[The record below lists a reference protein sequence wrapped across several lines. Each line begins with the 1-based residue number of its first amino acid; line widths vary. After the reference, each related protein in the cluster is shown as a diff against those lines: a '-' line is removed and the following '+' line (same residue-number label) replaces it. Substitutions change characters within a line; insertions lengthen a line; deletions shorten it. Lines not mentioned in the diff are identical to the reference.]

1 MPTKELN
8 NQQKVKTKKS
18 TICKKASEN
27 RPKSPRKN
35 TKNQTT
41 NQTTNQTKNHTTKNT
56 TKKEKKIVDSVPTTE
71 QKEDI
76 KNTTDQIEEQKITQQ
91 PPKQSVASFMANA
104 MLKYFSRKY

>member
-18 TICKKASEN
+18 TNCKKTSEN

-35 TKNQTT
+35 TKNH
-41 NQTTNQTKNHTTKNT
+41 TTNQTKNHTTKNT
-56 TKKEKKIVDSVPTTE
+56 TKKEKKIVDSAHTTE
-71 QKEDI
+71 PKEDI
-76 KNTTDQIEEQKITQQ
+76 KNTTEQIEEQKITQQ

>member
-18 TICKKASEN
+18 TSCKKTSEN
-27 RPKSPRKN
+27 RPKSSRKN
-35 TKNQTT
+35 TKNH
-41 NQTTNQTKNHTTKNT
+41 TTNQTKNHTTKNT
-56 TKKEKKIVDSVPTTE
+56 TKKEKKIVDSVPTTKP
-71 QKEDI
+71 KEDI
-76 KNTTDQIEEQKITQQ
+76 KNTTEQIESKNITQQ